1 MKQPE
6 VLENCNYTNEII
18 NQTFNA
24 VDIFSGAGGLSIGA
38 EKAGF
43 NITIAIEKD
52 LSAADTFLH
61 NHPFAKIL
69 CEDICE
75 INPLEHISPNP
86 FIIFGGPP
94 CQGFSQKGK
103 RLSLDDERNYLFKY
117 FLDVVEFVQPKAF
130 VIENVPNILTTS
142 DSYFLNLIKDDCEK
156 MGYTINAQILDA
168 SDFGVPQQRKR
179 AFIVGVKD
187 NQVFDF
193 SELERK
199 TPPQLHEIFS
209 DLPILSAGEG
219 EEKYEYITDTQTEY
233 QSYLRARS
241 SNIRNHQ
248 ATNHSPVVLQR
259 LKMIPHEGGG
269 KESLP
274 KEHLTKSIYS
284 GTWTRLRSDGI
295 ARTITT
301 RFDTPSSGQ
310 FTLPKQ
316 DRCLTVREAARIQSF
331 PDNFIFSGPKS
342 NQMLQVGNAV
352 PPLLAYSV
360 AVQLKKYLEG

>member
-1 MKQPE
+1 MILKTID
-6 VLENCNYTNEII
+6 L
-18 NQTFNA
+18 
-24 VDIFSGAGGLSIGA
+24 FSGVGGMSYGF
-38 EKAGF
+38 EMAGF
-43 NITIAIEKD
+43 KSLLAIEKEP
-52 LSAADTFLH
+52 
-61 NHPFAKIL
+61 NIAKTYQINFPHSKVL
-69 CEDICE
+69 NEDVTNLKIHE
-75 INPLEHISPNP
+75 VFEDMVGKVDG
-86 FIIFGGPP
+86 IFGGPP

>member
-1 MKQPE
+1 M
-6 VLENCNYTNEII
+6 
-18 NQTFNA
+18 
-24 VDIFSGAGGLSIGA
+24 D
-38 EKAGF
+38 
-43 NITIAIEKD
+43 
-52 LSAADTFLH
+52 H
-61 NHPFAKIL
+61 HAKV
-69 CEDICE
+69 
-75 INPLEHISPNP
+75 
-86 FIIFGGPP
+86 F
-94 CQGFSQKGK
+94 QKGK

-142 DSYFLNLIKDDCEK
+142 DSYFLNLIEDDCEK

-259 LKMIPHEGGG
+259 LKMIPHEGG
-269 KESLP
+269 KAKKVYL
-274 KEHLTKSIYS
+274 KSI
-284 GTWTRLRSDGI
+284 LQNRSIVEHGLD
-295 ARTITT
+295 
-301 RFDTPSSGQ
+301 
-310 FTLPKQ
+310 
-316 DRCLTVREAARIQSF
+316 
-331 PDNFIFSGPKS
+331 
-342 NQMLQVGNAV
+342 
-352 PPLLAYSV
+352 
-360 AVQLKKYLEG
+360 

>member
-1 MKQPE
+1 MILKTID
-6 VLENCNYTNEII
+6 L
-18 NQTFNA
+18 
-24 VDIFSGAGGLSIGA
+24 FSGVGGMSYGF
-38 EKAGF
+38 EMAGF
-43 NITIAIEKD
+43 KSLLAVEKEPNI
-52 LSAADTFLH
+52 
-61 NHPFAKIL
+61 AKTYQINFPHSKVL
-69 CEDICE
+69 NEDVTNLKIHE
-75 INPLEHISPNP
+75 VFEDMVGKVDV
-86 FIIFGGPP
+86 IFGGPP

-130 VIENVPNILTTS
+130 VIENVLNLLTTS
-142 DSYFLNLIKDDCEK
+142 DSYFFNLIKEDCEK
-156 MGYTINAQILDA
+156 MGYTINAKILDA

-179 AFIVGVKD
+179 AFIVGIKE

-193 SELERK
+193 SKLDYKE
-199 TPPQLHEIFS
+199 PPKLDEIFS
-209 DLPILSAGEG
+209 DLPSLEAGEG
-219 EEKYEYITDTQTEY
+219 KDMYDYISPAKTEY
-233 QSYLRARS
+233 QSYLRKKS
-241 SNIRNHQ
+241 ITVKNHQ
-248 ATNHSPVVLQR
+248 ATNHSKIVLER
-259 LKMIPHEGGG
+259 LKIIPHEGGG

-274 KEHLTKSIYS
+274 EEHLTKSIYS

-331 PDNFIFSGPKS
+331 PDHFIFSGPKS

-352 PPLLAYSV
+352 PPLLAY
-360 AVQLKKYLEG
+360 AIAHKLKDYIA